1 MPNTS
6 QISPTVVS
14 CYGGLVLN
22 RDVFTMRPGEAI
34 KLQNFEPDIEGGY
47 KKISGTA
54 KYNTTIV
61 TQVSSSSERLMM
73 VAIFNDAIIAGRGG
87 TVYSGTTG
95 SWTSRA
101 TSKGTTYTYDFD
113 KFNYDGNDKIIIAT
127 GSAAAFTLNTSYT
140 EDVINATGGGSAPT
154 NPKYVKSFANHMWYS
169 GMSDAT
175 STLQFSGPFT
185 EDDFD
190 TGGGT
195 IKVGDVIT
203 GMKVFR
209 DTLFVFCEDSIY
221 KVTGTSDSDFAL
233 AEVSKDVG
241 TLTHHS
247 VQELGGDLIF
257 LAKDGFR
264 TIAGTERIGD
274 VELGTV
280 SKQIQARIDDIG
292 YDNIV
297 ATVIG
302 AKSQYRLFYPTTDG
316 SEKSAKGI
324 ISVLKANPETGTL
337 GFEYADIKGV
347 KPACMDTDL
356 ISNVETTVYGGYDGY
371 IYNMQ
376 SGNVW
381 TYAAETENISAFY
394 RSPDLS
400 LGDPGIR
407 KSMQRVLLNYAS
419 SQSIDTTNQTFELKY
434 NFEDT
439 STPQPSAYALREG
452 GAGAFYGSGNY
463 GTAIYAV
470 ESSIPLARHAVE
482 GSGFVVALKLN
493 DASSKSPI
501 SLKGYEMEYVNGG
514 RR

>member
-14 CYGGLVLN
+14 CFGGLVLN
-22 RDVFTMRPGEAI
+22 RDVFSMKPGEALA
-34 KLQNFEPDIEGGY
+34 LQNFEPDIAGGY
-47 KKISGTA
+47 KKLTGTA
-54 KYNTTIV
+54 KYNSNIV
-61 TQVSSSSERLMM
+61 TEVSSSSERLMM

-113 KFNYDGNDKIIIAT
+113 KFNFDGNDKIIIAT
-127 GSAAAFTLNTSYT
+127 GSAGAFTLNTSYT
-140 EDVINATGGGSAPT
+140 EDIINATGGGTAPT
-154 NPKYVKSFANHMWYS
+154 NPKYVKSFANHMWYG

-175 STLQFSGPFT
+175 STLQFSGPYT

-190 TGGGT
+190 TGGGS
-195 IKVGDVIT
+195 IIIGDVIT

-209 DTLFVFCEDSIY
+209 DTLFIFCEDSIF
-221 KVTGTSDSDFAL
+221 KITGTSSSDFAK
-233 AEVSKDVG
+233 AEVAKDVG
-241 TLTHHS
+241 TISHHS
-247 VQELGGDLIF
+247 IQELGGDLIF
-257 LAKDGFR
+257 LSKDGLR

-280 SKQIQARIDDIG
+280 SKQIQKRISDIG
-292 YDNIV
+292 YDNITS
-297 ATVIG
+297 TVIG
-302 AKSQYRLFYPTTDG
+302 DKSQYRLFYPGTDTVET
-316 SEKSAKGI
+316 SSKGI
-324 ISVLKANPETGTL
+324 IAVLKTNPETGTL
-337 GFEYADIKGV
+337 GFEYADLKGI
-347 KPACMDTDL
+347 KPACCDTDL

-371 IYNMQ
+371 VYNME

-381 TYAAETENISAFY
+381 TYASTTANISAFY
-394 RSPDLS
+394 RSPDLP

-407 KSMQRVLLNYAS
+407 KTMQRVLLNYEAND
-419 SQSIDTTNQTFELKY
+419 SIDTTNQTFQLRY

-439 STPQPSAYALREG
+439 STPQPSAYSLTEG
-452 GAGAFYGSGNY
+452 GGQNFYGSGTY
-463 GTAIYAV
+463 GTAIYAA
-470 ESSIPLARHAVE
+470 ESGIPLARHSVE

-493 DASSKSPI
+493 DASSKTPL